1 MSDGMM
7 RVFLTGATGYIGSA
21 VCEALV
27 RAGHEV
33 AALVRPSAR
42 SRRLQ
47 QRGVTLLTGD
57 LADISTN
64 RSALEGFDAFVHTAF
79 DSGVAKDKAEVG
91 KQTDHGVI
99 QTLRD
104 VAWRSGRATFIY
116 TSAIWVLG
124 RTREPT
130 DETGAA
136 HPPEHLAFRPVHE
149 QLVLEADGGGVRA
162 IVVRPGIVYGGS
174 RGIVSEMLR
183 DAENGIVRV
192 VGSGDNRWPLVY
204 DRDLADLYVRLLEH
218 ADASGLFHAT
228 DEGDECVNDLVSAMS
243 VQVVHTPEVRHVPI
257 AEARAKLG
265 PLADSLALD
274 QVVRS
279 PRARAIGWTPGL
291 KGVARN
297 VPRLLEERRNR

>member
-1 MSDGMM
+1 M

-21 VCEALV
+21 VCNALV

-33 AALVRPSAR
+33 TALARPSA

-47 QRGVTLLTGD
+47 QQRGVTVFTGD
-57 LADISTN
+57 LADIDSN
-64 RSALEGFDAFVHTAF
+64 RAALHGFDAFVHTAF
-79 DSGVAKDKAEVG
+79 DRSARGSE
-91 KQTDHGVI
+91 TDRDAI

-104 VAWRSGRATFIY
+104 IAWRTGHATVIY
-116 TSAIWVLG
+116 TSGMSVLG
-124 RTREPT
+124 PTHEPA
-130 DETGAA
+130 DETTAVQ
-136 HPPEHLAFRPVHE
+136 PQEHESFRAGHE
-149 QLVLEADGGGVRA
+149 QLVLESNGGTVRA

-192 VGSGDNRWPLVY
+192 IGSGENRWPLVY
-204 DRDLADLYVRLLEH
+204 DRDLADLYVRLVEH
-218 ADASGLFHAT
+218 PDASGLFHAT
-228 DEGDECVNDLVSAMS
+228 DEGDECVNDLVAAMS
-243 VQVVHTPEVRHVPI
+243 AQVVHKPEVRHVPL

-265 PLADSLALD
+265 PLAAALALD

-279 PRARAIGWTPGL
+279 PRAREIGWIPGL

-297 VPRLLEERRNR
+297 IPRLLEERRNR